1 LPKEEQIP
9 LHLLVHNRVTVQTL
23 LQQIE
28 PDHFTDDR
36 FRQIFNLYVESGKQ
50 TGAAM
55 RIQPDAADP
64 RLSPILTALMVQEP
78 DYDDW
83 EQTLKDCIRM
93 LRVKKIRLEMK
104 TLENEIRDAEK
115 VGNSPQIKLL
125 LDKLVGLKKMS
136 LEVGS

>member
-1 LPKEEQIP
+1 
-9 LHLLVHNRVTVQTL
+9 
-23 LQQIE
+23 
-28 PDHFTDDR
+28 
-36 FRQIFNLYVESGKQ
+36 VESGKQ